1 MQYRKYDPN
10 KDKDAAI
17 RIWREIGWMHEG
29 KEEAV
34 AQMLRDGGALVADVN
49 GEAECLVSTAPGT
62 LRYLNDEVPFSA
74 VTAVATS
81 HIVRKQGFAK
91 RLTAQ
96 AVANAAAEGALVSGL
111 GMFEQGFYNQV
122 GFGTGPYEHWIGFDP
137 ARLKVRAKHRIPRRF
152 GLTDVE
158 TVHASR
164 LARMRGHGSV
174 NLPFVGMTRIE
185 MAEHDG
191 FVLGYCDGPDGALTH
206 HVRCVPQGKEMG
218 PYFVPWLA
226 YQNYAQFLEL
236 LALLK
241 SLGDQVRLVRMR
253 EPQGIQLQDLLDKP
267 FTDRRARYR
276 SEMETYMRASAVWQ
290 MRICDLPGCMEHTRL
305 ASGEVRFNLSLSDPI
320 ERLLDENG
328 TWRGVGG
335 DYVVTLGPSSGAERG
350 VDLSLPTLAA
360 TVNAFTRMWLGVR
373 PATGLAVT
381 DDLAGPP
388 ELLRALDAVLRV
400 PEPKPDW
407 DF

>member
-1 MQYRKYDPN
+1 MQYRNYDPN

-17 RIWREIGWMHEG
+17 RIWREIGWLHDG

-34 AQMLRDGGALVADVN
+34 AQILTEIKSMVADIN
-49 GEAECLVSTAPGT
+49 GEPECLVSTTPGT
-62 LRYLNDEVPFSA
+62 IRYLDDDLPFVSVA
-74 VTAVATS
+74 AVATS

-96 AVANAAAEGALVSGL
+96 AVANAADEGALVVGL

-122 GFGTGPYEHWIGFDP
+122 GFGTGCYEHWIGFDP
-137 ARLKVRAKHRIPRRF
+137 ARLRVRAKHRIPRRF
-152 GLTDVE
+152 GLADVE
-158 TVHASR
+158 TIHASR
-164 LARMRGHGSV
+164 VARMRGHGGVS
-174 NLPFVGMTRIE
+174 LYEAGMTRVE

-206 HVRCVPQGKEMG
+206 HLRCVPQGKEIG

-226 YQNYAQFLEL
+226 YQNYEQFMEL
-236 LALLK
+236 MALLK

-267 FTDRRARYR
+267 FAEQRARWR
-276 SEMETYMRASAVWQ
+276 GEMETYMRAAAPWQ
-290 MRICDLPGCMEHTRL
+290 MRICDLPGCLADTRL
-305 ASGEVRFNLSLSDPI
+305 PSGEVWFNLSLSDPI
-320 ERLLDENG
+320 ERCLDENG

-350 VDLSLPTLAA
+350 VNPTLPTLAA

-388 ELLRALDAVLRV
+388 ELLHALDAVLRV